1 MVAHRLQIPVSVIFA
16 LCKPSA
22 GVMPVLL
29 WTMIAAVYVIDQMFA
44 CNVSIYYKQ
53 SLRHIYTLTE
63 LLDMDRFATLLDLSK

>member
-1 MVAHRLQIPVSVIFA
+1 
-16 LCKPSA
+16 
-22 GVMPVLL
+22 MPVLL